1 MRRLY
6 ISMAAVL
13 LASTVVAVTMSSA
26 GADSGVPKRYG
37 AMVASP
43 SLIGS
48 WSGYGNAT
56 KKGAKHAALS
66 KCRQNAPRFAGFAH
80 DCRPAVWVYNGFVAV
95 AYEKTKEKPY
105 KNLAWG
111 SGWGETKADAKYQAR
126 RSCRGA
132 AQERCLVQR
141 CAIRPTPVDSRPG
154 AERGNGAS

>member
-6 ISMAAVL
+6 ILMAAVL
-13 LASTVVAVTMSSA
+13 VGSTIVALTMSSA
-26 GADSGVPKRYG
+26 GAKSGVTKRYG

-48 WSGYGNAT
+48 WSGYGDS
-56 KKGAKHAALS
+56 KKRAKHDALL
-66 KCRQNAPRFAGFAH
+66 KCRQNGPRFSGFAD
-80 DCRPAVWVYNGFVAV
+80 DCRPAVWVYNGWVAV

-111 SGWGETKADAKYQAR
+111 SGWGESKADAKYQAR

-132 AQERCLVQR
+132 AQEKCVVREVRHTSHRSQLK
-141 CAIRPTPVDSRPG
+141 T
-154 AERGNGAS
+154 RGGPW

>member
-6 ISMAAVL
+6 MLMAAVL
-13 LASTVVAVTMSSA
+13 VASTLLAITMSSA
-26 GADSGVPKRYG
+26 GAKSGRYG

-48 WSGYGNAT
+48 WSGYGT
-56 KKGAKHAALS
+56 SKKSAKHDALL
-66 KCRQNAPRFAGFAH
+66 KCRQNGPRFRGFAH

-111 SGWGETKADAKYQAR
+111 SGWGETKADAKHQAR

-132 AQERCLVQR
+132 AKENCLAREVR
-141 CAIRPTPVDSRPG
+141 HTPHTSQLKT
-154 AERGNGAS
+154 RGGPW

>member
-6 ISMAAVL
+6 ILIAAVL
-13 LASTVVAVTMSSA
+13 VASTLLALTMSSA
-26 GADSGVPKRYG
+26 GAKSGVSKRYG

-48 WSGYGNAT
+48 WSGYGDS
-56 KKGAKHAALS
+56 KKGAKHDALL
-66 KCRQNAPRFAGFAH
+66 KCQQNGPHFSGFAD
-80 DCRPAVWVYNGFVAV
+80 DCRPAVWVYNGWVAL

-126 RSCRGA
+126 KSCRGA
-132 AQERCLVQR
+132 ARENCVVREVRHTSHTSQLRTSGG
-141 CAIRPTPVDSRPG
+141 PW
-154 AERGNGAS
+154 

>member
-6 ISMAAVL
+6 MLMAAVL
-13 LASTVVAVTMSSA
+13 VASTLLAITMSSA
-26 GADSGVPKRYG
+26 GAKSGRYG

-48 WSGYGNAT
+48 WSGYGT
-56 KKGAKHAALS
+56 SKKSAKHDALL
-66 KCRQNAPRFAGFAH
+66 KCRQNGPRFRGFAH

-111 SGWGETKADAKYQAR
+111 SGWGETKADAKHQAR

-132 AQERCLVQR
+132 AQESCVVREVRHTHHTGQLK
-141 CAIRPTPVDSRPG
+141 T
-154 AERGNGAS
+154 RGGPW